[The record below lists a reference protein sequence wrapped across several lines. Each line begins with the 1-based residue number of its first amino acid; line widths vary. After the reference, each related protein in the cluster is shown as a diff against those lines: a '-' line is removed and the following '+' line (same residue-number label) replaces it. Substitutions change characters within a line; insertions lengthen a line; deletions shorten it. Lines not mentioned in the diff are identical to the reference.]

1 VEVFVLDNHI
11 SVASEHESRPPDL
24 TFAVV
29 SEVVDDHGHQ
39 HVFSRFG
46 DANWDLSPYFE
57 QSNVPESMKTIVWP
71 TDLPQTLL
79 HDTKA
84 ALYAWFKEGRPGYK
98 AAIARTI
105 FVAAVNAG
113 PMLRWLAKYG
123 VGAFDEIKPLHL
135 STYRQLCR
143 EEKLRPR
150 GIKSRFEI
158 VDLAWVFRYRLH
170 KPATQYPWGEM
181 PFSFYCGVMGHDV
194 RSSPGLGVGKTPV
207 IPREVQSAFF
217 LHCERIFNQA
227 DNLLSQRDAGGIGPS
242 TEPMRELR
250 DACLYLLSITS
261 GMRNDEVIG
270 VEVGAGRTEQREDV
284 EYCWVTSV
292 EHKTGKG
299 RVEYMVPPMTLKVV
313 EVLER
318 YSEPLRAALRQEIQA
333 LEVAIADIKDVGQ
346 RRDLVKRLF
355 QARNDCQR
363 VFLGVI
369 YGKYN
374 QITALSAVAS
384 RVAMLR
390 MAAKA
395 GQDWKLSPHQCRRT
409 YARTFVE
416 SRMGRQSLVF
426 LKWQFKHSSI
436 SMSQLYA
443 ANPAQ
448 DPALYE
454 DILAEYF
461 DIKRGLLENWT
472 SPDHRLSGGAGRRII
487 EMRAS
492 AVSDRKRL
500 VANTAMQINIRATGH
515 GWCIAQDSGCGGA
528 GLYESTRCV
537 DCKNAVIDEEH
548 VEVWRGIH
556 DQHREMLEL
565 DDVGPVANAR
575 IRRDLALSAKVMAEF
590 GVSLDHGHGDSQL
603 FENDHS

>member
-1 VEVFVLDNHI
+1 MLDDLAVLAAPQH
-11 SVASEHESRPPDL
+11 VRPPDL
-24 TFAVV
+24 THAVV
-29 SEVVDDHGHQ
+29 SEVIDDHGHK
-39 HVFSRFG
+39 HVLSRF
-46 DANWDLSPYFE
+46 DDVRWDLTPYFE

-71 TDLPQTLL
+71 VDLPPSLL
-79 HDTKA
+79 KDTKT
-84 ALYAWFKEGRPGYK
+84 ALFAWFKEGRPGYK

-105 FVAAVNAG
+105 FIAAVNAG
-113 PMLRWLAKYG
+113 PLLRWLAQHG
-123 VGAFDEIKPLHL
+123 VKSFDEIKPLHI

-143 EEKLRPR
+143 DERLRPR
-150 GIKSRFEI
+150 GIKSRLEI
-158 VDLAWVFRYRLH
+158 VDLAWVFRDHLH
-170 KPATQYPWGEM
+170 GPLKQHPWGDM
-181 PFSFYCGVMGHDV
+181 PFAFYCGLMGSEV

-207 IPREVQSAFF
+207 IPREVQSALF

-227 DNLLSQRDAGGIGPS
+227 ENLLSQRDAGALGPS
-242 TEPMRELR
+242 TEPMRDLR

-270 VEVGAGRTEQREDV
+270 IEVGAGRREVRDGV

-299 RVEYMVPPMTLKVV
+299 RVEYMVPLMTLKVV
-313 EVLER
+313 EILER
-318 YSEPLRAALRQEIQA
+318 YSEPLRDTLEEEIQTLQA
-333 LEVAIADIKDVGQ
+333 SIAQMTDVVG
-346 RRDLVKRLF
+346 RRDMVKRLN
-355 QARNDCQR
+355 QARGDVQR

-374 QITALSAVAS
+374 QITALSGVAS

-390 MAAKA
+390 LASKA
-395 GQDWKLSPHQCRRT
+395 GQEWKLSPHQCRRT

-416 SRMGRQSLVF
+416 SRMGRQALVF

-461 DIKRGLLENWT
+461 DIKKDLLESWG
-472 SPDHRLSGGAGRRII
+472 SPDQRLSGGAGRKIL

-492 AVSDRKRL
+492 AVPDRELL

-528 GLYESTRCV
+528 GLYECTRCV
-537 DCKNAVIDEEH
+537 DCKNSVIDEEH
-548 VEVWRGIH
+548 MAIWQGIH
-556 DQHREMLEL
+556 EQQREMLEL
-565 DDVGPVANAR
+565 DDLGPVANAR
-575 IRRDLALSAKVMAEF
+575 IRRDLALSAKVIADF
-590 GVSLDHGHGDSQL
+590 GVMVNCGAADPII
-603 FENDHS
+603 

>member
-1 VEVFVLDNHI
+1 MRTGEPMLDSLAILATQHH
-11 SVASEHESRPPDL
+11 VRPSDL
-24 TFAVV
+24 THAVV
-29 SEVVDDHGHQ
+29 SEVIDDHGHT
-39 HVFSRFG
+39 HVLSRFD
-46 DANWDLSPYFE
+46 DAKWDLTPYFE

-71 TDLPQTLL
+71 VDVPPALL
-79 HDTKA
+79 KDAKA
-84 ALYAWFKEGRPGYK
+84 AFFAWFKEGRPGYK

-105 FVAAVNAG
+105 FISAVSAG
-113 PMLRWLAKYG
+113 PILRWLTRHG
-123 VGAFDEIKPLHL
+123 VQTFDEIKPLHL
-135 STYRQLCR
+135 STYRQSCK
-143 EEKLRPR
+143 EEGLRPR
-150 GIKSRFEI
+150 GIKSRLEI
-158 VDLAWVFRYRLH
+158 VDLAWVFRDHLH
-170 KPATQYPWGEM
+170 EPPSQYPWGEI
-181 PFSFYCGVMGHDV
+181 PFASYCGVMGHEI
-194 RSSPGLGVGKTPV
+194 RSSAGLGVGKTPV
-207 IPREVQSAFF
+207 IPREAQSALF
-217 LHCERIFNQA
+217 LHCERIFNQSE
-227 DNLLSQRDAGGIGPS
+227 NLLSQRDAGSFGPS
-242 TEPMRELR
+242 TEPMRDLR

-270 VEVGAGRTEQREDV
+270 IEVGAGRRELRDGV

-318 YSEPLRAALRQEIQA
+318 YSEPLRATLKEEVQA
-333 LEVAIADIKDVGQ
+333 LEASIAQMEDAAG
-346 RRDLVKRLF
+346 RRDLVKRLN
-355 QARNDCQR
+355 QARGDVQR

-374 QITALSAVAS
+374 QITALSGVAS

-390 MAAKA
+390 LASKA
-395 GQDWKLSPHQCRRT
+395 GQEWKLSPHQCRRT

-443 ANPAQ
+443 SNPAQ

-461 DIKRGLLENWT
+461 DIKKDLLESWR
-472 SPDHRLSGGAGRRII
+472 SPNQRLSGGAGRKIL

-492 AVSDRKRL
+492 AVPDRERL

-537 DCKNAVIDEEH
+537 DCKNSVIDEEH
-548 VEVWRGIH
+548 IAMWQGIH
-556 DQHREMLEL
+556 EQHREMLDL
-565 DDVGPVANAR
+565 DDLGPVANER
-575 IRRDLALSAKVMAEF
+575 IRRDLALSAKVIADF
-590 GVSLDHGHGDSQL
+590 GVMANGGAADPII
-603 FENDHS
+603 

>member
-1 VEVFVLDNHI
+1 MLDNFA
-11 SVASEHESRPPDL
+11 SVVAAHEVRPPDL
-24 TFAVV
+24 THTVV
-29 SEVVDDHGHQ
+29 SEVIDDHGHK
-39 HVFSRFG
+39 HVLSRFG
-46 DANWDLSPYFE
+46 DVRWDLTPYFE

-71 TDLPQTLL
+71 LDVPQSLL
-79 HDTKA
+79 KDTKA
-84 ALYAWFKEGRPGYK
+84 ALFAWFKEGRPGYK

-105 FVAAVNAG
+105 FIAAVSAG
-113 PMLRWLAKYG
+113 PLLRWLAQHG

-135 STYRQLCR
+135 SIYRQLCK
-143 EEKLRPR
+143 EENLRPR
-150 GIKSRFEI
+150 GIKSRLEI
-158 VDLAWVFRYRLH
+158 VDLAWVFRDHLH
-170 KPATQYPWGEM
+170 EPPGQYPWGDM
-181 PFSFYCGVMGHDV
+181 PFAAYCGLMGHEV

-207 IPREVQSAFF
+207 IPREVQSALF

-227 DNLLSQRDAGGIGPS
+227 DSRLSLRDAGVLGPS

-270 VEVGAGRTEQREDV
+270 IEVGAGRREQRDGV

-313 EVLER
+313 EILER
-318 YSEPLRAALRQEIQA
+318 YSEPLRAALQEEIQA
-333 LEVAIADIKDVGQ
+333 LEASIAGMSDPAE

-355 QARNDCQR
+355 QARSDGQR

-374 QITALSAVAS
+374 QITALSSVAS

-390 MAAKA
+390 LASKA

-416 SRMGRQSLVF
+416 SRMGRQALVF

-461 DIKRGLLENWT
+461 DIKRDLLESWSN
-472 SPDHRLSGGAGRRII
+472 PDQRLSGGAGRKII

-492 AVSDRKRL
+492 AVPDRERL

-537 DCKNAVIDEEH
+537 DCKNSVIDEEH
-548 VEVWRGIH
+548 IAMWQGIH

-565 DDVGPVANAR
+565 DDLGPVVNAR
-575 IRRDLALSAKVMAEF
+575 IRRDLALSSKVIADFGIMVDRGTAEIQPIE
-590 GVSLDHGHGDSQL
+590 SSRI
-603 FENDHS
+603 

>member
-1 VEVFVLDNHI
+1 MRTGEPMLDNLAILATRHHVG
-11 SVASEHESRPPDL
+11 SPDL
-24 TFAVV
+24 THAVV
-29 SEVVDDHGHQ
+29 SEVIDDHGHK
-39 HVFSRFG
+39 HVLSRFD
-46 DANWDLSPYFE
+46 DARWDLTPYFE

-71 TDLPQTLL
+71 VGVPPALL
-79 HDTKA
+79 KDAKA
-84 ALYAWFKEGRPGYK
+84 ALFEWFKVGRPGYK

-105 FVAAVNAG
+105 FIAAVSAG
-113 PMLRWLAKYG
+113 PLLRWLTQHG
-123 VGAFDEIKPLHL
+123 VESFDEIKPLHL
-135 STYRQLCR
+135 STYRQSCK
-143 EEKLRPR
+143 EEGLRPR
-150 GIKSRFEI
+150 GIKSRLEI
-158 VDLAWVFRYRLH
+158 VDLAWVFRDHLH
-170 KPATQYPWGEM
+170 EPPSQYPWGEI
-181 PFSFYCGVMGHDV
+181 PFASYCGVMGHEI
-194 RSSPGLGVGKTPV
+194 RSSVGLGVGKTPV
-207 IPREVQSAFF
+207 IPREVQSALF

-227 DNLLSQRDAGGIGPS
+227 ENLLSQRDAGVLGPS
-242 TEPMRELR
+242 TEPMRDLR

-270 VEVGAGRTEQREDV
+270 IEVGAGRRDLRDGV

-299 RVEYMVPPMTLKVV
+299 RVEYMVPPMTLKVI

-318 YSEPLRAALRQEIQA
+318 YSEPLRATLKEEIQA
-333 LEVAIADIKDVGQ
+333 LEASIAQMNDAAA
-346 RRDLVKRLF
+346 RRDLVKRLN
-355 QARNDCQR
+355 QARGDVQR

-374 QITALSAVAS
+374 QITALSGVAS

-390 MAAKA
+390 LASKA
-395 GQDWKLSPHQCRRT
+395 GQEWKLSPHQCRRT

-461 DIKRGLLENWT
+461 DIKKDLLESWS
-472 SPDHRLSGGAGRRII
+472 SPDQRLSGGAGRKIL

-492 AVSDRKRL
+492 AVPDRERL

-537 DCKNAVIDEEH
+537 DCKNSVIDEEH
-548 VEVWRGIH
+548 IAMWQGIYE
-556 DQHREMLEL
+556 QHREMLDL
-565 DDVGPVANAR
+565 DDLGPVANER
-575 IRRDLALSAKVMAEF
+575 IRRDLALSAKVIADF
-590 GVSLDHGHGDSQL
+590 GVMANGKAADPII
-603 FENDHS
+603 

>member
-1 VEVFVLDNHI
+1 MLDNLATI
-11 SVASEHESRPPDL
+11 ATADQVRPHAL
-24 TFAVV
+24 TRAVV
-29 SEVVDDHGHQ
+29 SEVIDDHGHK
-39 HVFSRFG
+39 HVLSRFD
-46 DANWDLSPYFE
+46 DARWDLTPYFE

-71 TDLPQTLL
+71 VDVSPSLL
-79 HDTKA
+79 KDTKA
-84 ALYAWFKEGRPGYK
+84 ALFAWFKEGRPGYK

-113 PMLRWLAKYG
+113 PLLRWLTRHG
-123 VGAFDEIKPLHL
+123 VETFDEIKPLHL

-143 EEKLRPR
+143 DEKLRPR
-150 GIKSRFEI
+150 GIKSRLEI
-158 VDLAWVFRYRLH
+158 VDLAWVFRDHLH
-170 KPATQYPWGEM
+170 QPPSQYPWGEI
-181 PFSFYCGVMGHDV
+181 PFASYSGVMGHEI
-194 RSSPGLGVGKTPV
+194 RSSAGLGVGKTPV
-207 IPREVQSAFF
+207 IPREVQSALF
-217 LHCERIFNQA
+217 LHCERLFNQA
-227 DNLLSQRDAGGIGPS
+227 DHLLSQRDAGALGPS
-242 TEPMRELR
+242 TEPMRDLR

-270 VEVGAGRTEQREDV
+270 VEVGAGRRELRDGV

-318 YSEPLRAALRQEIQA
+318 YSGPLRAALKEEIQA
-333 LEVAIADIKDVGQ
+333 LEASIAQMDNAAG
-346 RRDLVKRLF
+346 RRDLVKRLN
-355 QARNDCQR
+355 QARGDVQR

-374 QITALSAVAS
+374 QITALSSVAS

-390 MAAKA
+390 LASKA
-395 GQDWKLSPHQCRRT
+395 GQEWKLSPHQCRRT

-416 SRMGRQSLVF
+416 SRMGRQALVF

-461 DIKRGLLENWT
+461 DIKKDLLESW
-472 SPDHRLSGGAGRRII
+472 SRPDQRLSGGAGRKIL

-492 AVSDRKRL
+492 AVPDRERL

-537 DCKNAVIDEEH
+537 DCKNSVIDEAH
-548 VEVWRGIH
+548 ISMWQGIH
-556 DQHREMLEL
+556 EQHREMLDL
-565 DDVGPVANAR
+565 DDLGPVANER
-575 IRRDLALSAKVMAEF
+575 IRRDLALSAKVVADF
-590 GVSLDHGHGDSQL
+590 GVMAHGGTADPII
-603 FENDHS
+603 

>member
-1 VEVFVLDNHI
+1 MLDNLVA
-11 SVASEHESRPPDL
+11 VASDRESPPPDL
-24 TFAVV
+24 TYAVV

-39 HVFSRFG
+39 HVLSRFG
-46 DANWDLSPYFE
+46 DAKWDLSPYFE

-71 TDLPQTLL
+71 SDLPQILL
-79 HDTKA
+79 IDTKA

-105 FVAAVNAG
+105 FIAAVSAG
-113 PMLRWLAKYG
+113 PLLRWLAKLG

-135 STYRQLCR
+135 STYRQLCK
-143 EEKLRPR
+143 EERLRPR
-150 GIKSRFEI
+150 GIKSRLEI
-158 VDLAWVFRYRLH
+158 VDLAWVFRDRLH
-170 KPATQYPWGEM
+170 KPATQCPWGEM
-181 PFSFYCGVMGHDV
+181 PFSFYCGVMGYDV

-207 IPREVQSAFF
+207 IPREVQSALF
-217 LHCERIFNQA
+217 LHCESIFNKA
-227 DNLLSQRDAGGIGPS
+227 DNLLSQRDAGDIGPS

-270 VEVGAGRTEQREDV
+270 IQVGAGRREQIDGV
-284 EYCWVTSV
+284 EYCWITSV

-299 RVEYMVPPMTLKVV
+299 RVEYMVPQMTLKVV

-318 YSEPLRAALRQEIQA
+318 YSEPLRAALLQEIHA
-333 LEVAIADIKDVGQ
+333 LEVAIANLKDVAQ

-355 QARNDCQR
+355 QSRNDCQR

-374 QITALSAVAS
+374 QITALSSVAS
-384 RVAMLR
+384 RVALLR
-390 MAAKA
+390 LVTKA
-395 GQDWKLSPHQCRRT
+395 GQDCKLSPHQCRRT

-443 ANPAQ
+443 SNPAQ

-461 DIKRGLLENWT
+461 DVKRELLEDWT
-472 SPDHRLSGGAGRRII
+472 SPDHRLSGGAGRKII

-492 AVSDRKRL
+492 AVADRERL

-565 DDVGPVANAR
+565 DDVGLVANAR
-575 IRRDLALSAKVMAEF
+575 IRRDLALSAKVIAEF
-590 GVSLDHGHGDSQL
+590 GVSLDPAYRDSQNL
-603 FENDHS
+603 ESDHS

>member
-1 VEVFVLDNHI
+1 MLDNLAT
-11 SVASEHESRPPDL
+11 VANAHHVRHPDL
-24 TFAVV
+24 AHAVV
-29 SEVVDDHGHQ
+29 SEVIDDHGHK
-39 HVFSRFG
+39 HVLSRFD
-46 DANWDLSPYFE
+46 DARWDLTPYFE

-71 TDLPQTLL
+71 LDLPLSLL
-79 HDTKA
+79 KDTKA
-84 ALYAWFKEGRPGYK
+84 ALFAWFKEGRPGYK

-105 FVAAVNAG
+105 FIAAVSAG
-113 PMLRWLAKYG
+113 PLLRWLAQHG
-123 VGAFDEIKPLHL
+123 VASFNEIKPLHL

-143 EEKLRPR
+143 EECLRPR
-150 GIKSRFEI
+150 GIKSRLEI
-158 VDLAWVFRYRLH
+158 VDLAWVFRHQLH
-170 KPATQYPWGEM
+170 EPPRQYPWGDL
-181 PFSFYCGVMGHDV
+181 PLAAYCGLMGYEV
-194 RSSPGLGVGKTPV
+194 RSSAGLGVGKTPV
-207 IPREVQSAFF
+207 IPREVQSALF

-227 DNLLSQRDAGGIGPS
+227 ENLFSQRDAGTLGPS

-270 VEVGAGRTEQREDV
+270 VEVGAGRREQRDGV
-284 EYCWVTSV
+284 EYCWITSV

-299 RVEYMVPPMTLKVV
+299 RVEYMVPAMTLKVV

-318 YSEPLRAALRQEIQA
+318 YSEPLRAALQEEIQA
-333 LEVAIADIKDVGQ
+333 LESSIAGMINPAE

-355 QARNDCQR
+355 QARCDSQR

-369 YGKYN
+369 YGKCN
-374 QITALSAVAS
+374 QITALSSVAS

-390 MAAKA
+390 LAAKA

-416 SRMGRQSLVF
+416 SRMGRQALVF

-461 DIKRGLLENWT
+461 DIKRDLLESWS
-472 SPDHRLSGGAGRRII
+472 SPNQRLSGGAGRKII

-492 AVSDRKRL
+492 AVPDRERL

-515 GWCIAQDSGCGGA
+515 GWCIAQDTGCGGA

-537 DCKNAVIDEEH
+537 DCKNGVIDDEH
-548 VEVWRGIH
+548 VEVWQGIYA
-556 DQHREMLEL
+556 QHLEMLEL
-565 DDVGPVANAR
+565 DDLGPVTNAR
-575 IRRDLALSAKVMAEF
+575 IRRDLALSAKVITEF
-590 GVSLDHGHGDSQL
+590 GVPLEPRFGLIKNLEDDHL
-603 FENDHS
+603 

>member
-1 VEVFVLDNHI
+1 MLDNLAIAAPNHT
-11 SVASEHESRPPDL
+11 RPPDL
-24 TFAVV
+24 SHAVV
-29 SEVVDDHGHQ
+29 SEVTDDHGHT
-39 HVFSRFG
+39 HVLSRFD
-46 DANWDLSPYFE
+46 DARWDLTPYFE

-71 TDLPQTLL
+71 VDVSPSLL
-79 HDTKA
+79 KDTKA
-84 ALYAWFKEGRPGYK
+84 ALFAWFKEGRSGYK

-113 PMLRWLAKYG
+113 PLLRWLTRHG
-123 VGAFDEIKPLHL
+123 VETFDEIKPLHL

-143 EEKLRPR
+143 DEKLRPR
-150 GIKSRFEI
+150 GIKSRLEI
-158 VDLAWVFRYRLH
+158 VDLAWVFRDHLH
-170 KPATQYPWGEM
+170 QPPSQYPWGEI
-181 PFSFYCGVMGHDV
+181 PFASYSGVMGHEI
-194 RSSPGLGVGKTPV
+194 RSSAGLGVGKTPV
-207 IPREVQSAFF
+207 IPREVQSALFI
-217 LHCERIFNQA
+217 HCERLFNQA
-227 DNLLSQRDAGGIGPS
+227 DHLLSQRDAGALGPS
-242 TEPMRELR
+242 TEPMRDLR

-270 VEVGAGRTEQREDV
+270 VEVGAGRRELRDGV

-299 RVEYMVPPMTLKVV
+299 RVDYMVPPMTLKVV

-318 YSEPLRAALRQEIQA
+318 YSEPLRATLKEEIQT
-333 LEVAIADIKDVGQ
+333 LEASIAHMKDAAG
-346 RRDLVKRLF
+346 RRDLVKRLNH
-355 QARNDCQR
+355 ARGDVQR

-369 YGKYN
+369 YFKYN
-374 QITALSAVAS
+374 QIAALSSAGS
-384 RVAMLR
+384 RTAMLR
-390 MAAKA
+390 LASKA
-395 GQDWKLSPHQCRRT
+395 GQTWKLSPHQCRRT

-416 SRMGRQSLVF
+416 SRMGRQALVF

-461 DIKRGLLENWT
+461 DIKKDLLESW
-472 SPDHRLSGGAGRRII
+472 SRPDQRLSGGGGRKIL

-492 AVSDRKRL
+492 AVPDRERL

-537 DCKNAVIDEEH
+537 DCKNSVIDEEH
-548 VEVWRGIH
+548 IAMWQGIH
-556 DQHREMLEL
+556 EQHREMLDL
-565 DDVGPVANAR
+565 DDLGPVANER
-575 IRRDLALSAKVMAEF
+575 IRRDLALSAKVIADF
-590 GVSLDHGHGDSQL
+590 GVMAHGGASDPII
-603 FENDHS
+603 

>member
-1 VEVFVLDNHI
+1 MLDNFAT
-11 SVASEHESRPPDL
+11 VATAHPVGPPDL
-24 TFAVV
+24 THAVV
-29 SEVVDDHGHQ
+29 SEVIDDHGHK
-39 HVFSRFG
+39 HVLSHFG
-46 DANWDLSPYFE
+46 DLRWDLTPYFE

-71 TDLPQTLL
+71 VDVSPSLL
-79 HDTKA
+79 KDTKTT
-84 ALYAWFKEGRPGYK
+84 LFAWFKDGRPGYK

-105 FVAAVNAG
+105 FIAAVSAS
-113 PMLRWLAKYG
+113 PLLRWLAQHG
-123 VGAFDEIKPLHL
+123 VGAFNEIKPLHL

-143 EEKLRPR
+143 EEGLRPR
-150 GIKSRFEI
+150 GIKSRLEI
-158 VDLAWVFRYRLH
+158 VDLAWVFRGHLH
-170 KPATQYPWGEM
+170 APPSQYPWGDM
-181 PFSFYCGVMGHDV
+181 PFSAYCGLMGHEV
-194 RSSPGLGVGKTPV
+194 RSSAGLGVGKTPV
-207 IPREVQSAFF
+207 IPREVQSALF

-227 DNLLSQRDAGGIGPS
+227 ENLFNQRDAGTLGPS
-242 TEPMRELR
+242 TEPMRDLR

-270 VEVGAGRTEQREDV
+270 IEVGAGRREQRDGV
-284 EYCWVTSV
+284 EYCWVSSV

-299 RVEYMVPPMTLKVV
+299 RVEYLVPAMTIKVV

-318 YSEPLRAALRQEIQA
+318 YSEPLRTALKEEILS
-333 LEVAIADIKDVGQ
+333 LETSIADMKNVAE
-346 RRDLVKRLF
+346 RRDLVKRLN
-355 QARNDCQR
+355 QARADGVR

-374 QITALSAVAS
+374 QIAALSGVAS

-390 MAAKA
+390 LASKA
-395 GQDWKLSPHQCRRT
+395 EQEWKLSPHQCRRT
-409 YARTFVE
+409 YARTVVE
-416 SRMGRQSLVF
+416 SRMGRQALVF

-461 DIKRGLLENWT
+461 DIKKDLLESWST
-472 SPDHRLSGGAGRRII
+472 PDQRLSGGAGRKIL

-492 AVSDRKRL
+492 AVPDRERL

-537 DCKNAVIDEEH
+537 DCKNSVIDEEH
-548 VEVWRGIH
+548 IAMWKGIH
-556 DQHREMLEL
+556 EQHREMLEL
-565 DDVGPVANAR
+565 DDLGPVANAR
-575 IRRDLALSAKVMAEF
+575 IRRDLALSAKVIADF
-590 GVSLDHGHGDSQL
+590 GVTVNGMTADIQT
-603 FENDHS
+603 FESDRI

>member
-1 VEVFVLDNHI
+1 MLDNLI
-11 SVASEHESRPPDL
+11 SVDAEHELQPSDL
-24 TFAVV
+24 THAVV
-29 SEVVDDHGHQ
+29 SEVVDDHGHT
-39 HVFSRFG
+39 HVLSRFG
-46 DANWDLSPYFE
+46 DARWDLTPYYD

-71 TDLPQTLL
+71 VDVPQTLL
-79 HDTKA
+79 KDTKA

-105 FVAAVNAG
+105 FVAAVSAG
-113 PMLRWLAKYG
+113 PLLRWLAQHG
-123 VGAFDEIKPLHL
+123 IEAFGEIKPLHL
-135 STYRQLCR
+135 STYRQLCK

-158 VDLAWVFRYRLH
+158 VDLAWVFRDRLQ
-170 KPATQYPWGEM
+170 KPAIRYPWGDM
-181 PFSFYCGVMGHDV
+181 PFAAYCGLMGHEV

-207 IPREVQSAFF
+207 IPREVQSALF

-227 DNLLSQRDAGGIGPS
+227 DPRLSLRDAGVLGPS

-270 VEVGAGRTEQREDV
+270 IEVGAGRREQRDGV

-299 RVEYMVPPMTLKVV
+299 RVEYMVPAMTLKVV

-318 YSEPLRAALRQEIQA
+318 YSEPLRAALHEEIQA
-333 LEVAIADIKDVGQ
+333 LEASIADMTDPAGC
-346 RRDLVKRLF
+346 RGLVKRLF
-355 QARNDCQR
+355 QARSDGLR

-374 QITALSAVAS
+374 QITALSSVAS

-390 MAAKA
+390 LAAKA

-416 SRMGRQSLVF
+416 SRMGRQALVF

-461 DIKRGLLENWT
+461 DIKRDLLESWS
-472 SPDHRLSGGAGRRII
+472 SPDQRLSGGAGRKII

-492 AVSDRKRL
+492 AVPDRDRL

-537 DCKNAVIDEEH
+537 DCKNSVIDEEH
-548 VEVWRGIH
+548 IAMWQGIH
-556 DQHREMLEL
+556 EQHREMLEL
-565 DDVGPVANAR
+565 DDLGPVANAR
-575 IRRDLALSAKVMAEF
+575 IRRDLALSAKVIADF
-590 GVSLDHGHGDSQL
+590 GVTLNGVTAEIQPIESSRI
-603 FENDHS
+603 

>member
-1 VEVFVLDNHI
+1 MLDNLATI
-11 SVASEHESRPPDL
+11 ATADQVRPYDL
-24 TFAVV
+24 THAVV
-29 SEVVDDHGHQ
+29 SEVTDDYGHK
-39 HVFSRFG
+39 HVLSRFD
-46 DANWDLSPYFE
+46 DARWDLTPYFK
-57 QSNVPESMKTIVWP
+57 QSNVPECMKTIVWP
-71 TDLPQTLL
+71 ADVSPSLL
-79 HDTKA
+79 KDTKA
-84 ALYAWFKEGRPGYK
+84 ALFSWFKEGRPGYK

-113 PMLRWLAKYG
+113 PLLRWLTRHG
-123 VGAFDEIKPLHL
+123 VETFDEIKPLHL

-143 EEKLRPR
+143 DEKLRPR
-150 GIKSRFEI
+150 GIKSRLEI
-158 VDLAWVFRYRLH
+158 VDLAWVFRDHLH
-170 KPATQYPWGEM
+170 QPPSQYPWGEI
-181 PFSFYCGVMGHDV
+181 PFASYSGVMGHEI
-194 RSSPGLGVGKTPV
+194 RSSAGLGVGKTPV
-207 IPREVQSAFF
+207 IPREVQSALF

-227 DNLLSQRDAGGIGPS
+227 ENLFSQRDAGSLGPS
-242 TEPMRELR
+242 TEPMRDLR

-270 VEVGAGRTEQREDV
+270 VEVGAGRRELRDGV

-318 YSEPLRAALRQEIQA
+318 YSKPLRAALRDEIQS
-333 LEVAIADIKDVGQ
+333 LEASIAQMDNAAG
-346 RRDLVKRLF
+346 RRDLVKRLN
-355 QARNDCQR
+355 QARGDMQR

-374 QITALSAVAS
+374 QITALSSVAS

-390 MAAKA
+390 LANKA
-395 GQDWKLSPHQCRRT
+395 GQAWKLSPHQCRRT

-416 SRMGRQSLVF
+416 SRMGRQALVF

-448 DPALYE
+448 DLALYE
-454 DILAEYF
+454 DILVEYF
-461 DIKRGLLENWT
+461 DIKKDLLESW
-472 SPDHRLSGGAGRRII
+472 SDPDQRLSGGAGRKIL

-492 AVSDRKRL
+492 AVPDRERL

-537 DCKNAVIDEEH
+537 DCKNSVIDEEH
-548 VEVWRGIH
+548 IAMWQGIH
-556 DQHREMLEL
+556 EQHREMLDL
-565 DDVGPVANAR
+565 DDLGPVANER
-575 IRRDLALSAKVMAEF
+575 VRRDLALSAKVIADF
-590 GVSLDHGHGDSQL
+590 GVMANGDADEIQSVESSRL
-603 FENDHS
+603 

>member
-1 VEVFVLDNHI
+1 MLDNLATIVTADHVGP
-11 SVASEHESRPPDL
+11 SDL
-24 TFAVV
+24 NQAVV
-29 SEVVDDHGHQ
+29 SEVIDDHGHK
-39 HVFSRFG
+39 HVLSRFG
-46 DANWDLSPYFE
+46 DARWDLTPHFE

-71 TDLPQTLL
+71 VDVSPSLL
-79 HDTKA
+79 KDTKA
-84 ALYAWFKEGRPGYK
+84 ALFAWFKEGRPGYK

-113 PMLRWLAKYG
+113 PLLRWLTRHG
-123 VGAFDEIKPLHL
+123 VETFDEIKPLHL

-143 EEKLRPR
+143 DEKLRPR
-150 GIKSRFEI
+150 GIKSRLEI
-158 VDLAWVFRYRLH
+158 VDLAWVFRDHLH
-170 KPATQYPWGEM
+170 QPPSQYPWGEI
-181 PFSFYCGVMGHDV
+181 PFASYSGVMGHEI
-194 RSSPGLGVGKTPV
+194 RSSAGLGVGKTPV
-207 IPREVQSAFF
+207 IPREVQSALF
-217 LHCERIFNQA
+217 LHCERLFNQA
-227 DNLLSQRDAGGIGPS
+227 DHLLSQRDAGALGPS
-242 TEPMRELR
+242 TEPMRDLR

-270 VEVGAGRTEQREDV
+270 VEVGAGRRELRDGV

-299 RVEYMVPPMTLKVV
+299 RVEYMVPQMTLKVV
-313 EVLER
+313 EVLES
-318 YSEPLRAALRQEIQA
+318 YSGPLRAALKEEIQA
-333 LEVAIADIKDVGQ
+333 LEASIAQMDNAAG
-346 RRDLVKRLF
+346 RRDLVKRLN
-355 QARNDCQR
+355 QARGDVQR

-374 QITALSAVAS
+374 QITALSSVAS

-390 MAAKA
+390 LATKA
-395 GQDWKLSPHQCRRT
+395 GQEWKLSPHQCRRT

-416 SRMGRQSLVF
+416 SRMGRQALVF

-461 DIKRGLLENWT
+461 DIKKDLLESW
-472 SPDHRLSGGAGRRII
+472 SRPDQRLSGGAGRKIL

-492 AVSDRKRL
+492 AVPDRERL

-537 DCKNAVIDEEH
+537 DCKNSVIDEEH
-548 VEVWRGIH
+548 ISMWQGIH
-556 DQHREMLEL
+556 EQHREMLDL
-565 DDVGPVANAR
+565 DDLGPVANER
-575 IRRDLALSAKVMAEF
+575 IRRDLALSAKVVADF
-590 GVSLDHGHGDSQL
+590 GVMAHGGTADPII
-603 FENDHS
+603 

>member
-1 VEVFVLDNHI
+1 MQMEGSVLDNLI
-11 SVASEHESRPPDL
+11 SIAGKNRPPDL
-24 TFAVV
+24 TYAVV
-29 SEVVDDHGHQ
+29 SEAIDDHGYQ
-39 HVFSRFG
+39 HVLSRFG
-46 DANWDLSPYFE
+46 DARWDLSPYFE

-71 TDLPQTLL
+71 MDLPPTFIN
-79 HDTKA
+79 DTKA
-84 ALYAWFKEGRPGYK
+84 ALFAWFKEGRPGYK
-98 AAIARTI
+98 EAIARTI
-105 FVAAVNAG
+105 FIAAVSAG
-113 PMLRWLAKYG
+113 PILRWLAKHG
-123 VGAFDEIKPLHL
+123 VRAFDEIKPLHL
-135 STYRQLCR
+135 STYRKLCKD
-143 EEKLRPR
+143 EKLRPR

-158 VDLAWVFRYRLH
+158 VDLAWVFRDRLH
-170 KPATQYPWGEM
+170 KPAIQYPWGEM

-207 IPREVQSAFF
+207 IPREVQSALF
-217 LHCERIFNQA
+217 LHCEGIFNQA
-227 DNLLSQRDAGGIGPS
+227 DGLLTQRDAGALGPS

-270 VEVGAGRTEQREDV
+270 VEVGAGRREHRDGV
-284 EYCWVTSV
+284 EYCWVTSI

-318 YSEPLRAALRQEIQA
+318 YSEPLRAVLRQEIQA
-333 LEVAIADIKDVGQ
+333 IEVAISDIKDVAE
-346 RRDLVKRLF
+346 RRNLVKRLF

-374 QITALSAVAS
+374 QIAALSSVAS
-384 RVAMLR
+384 RVALLR
-390 MAAKA
+390 LADKA

-461 DIKRGLLENWT
+461 DIKRGLLEDWC
-472 SPDHRLSGGAGRRII
+472 SPDHRLSGGAGRKII

-492 AVSDRKRL
+492 TVPDREQL
-500 VANTAMQINIRATGH
+500 VANTAMQINIRSTGH

-548 VEVWRGIH
+548 VDVWRGIL

-575 IRRDLALSAKVMAEF
+575 IRRDLALAAKVIAEF
-590 GVSLDHGHGDSQL
+590 GVSLGRGTSENHS
-603 FENDHS
+603 FESDRS

>member
-1 VEVFVLDNHI
+1 MLDNLATI
-11 SVASEHESRPPDL
+11 ATADQVRPHAL
-24 TFAVV
+24 TRAVV
-29 SEVVDDHGHQ
+29 SEVIDDHGHK
-39 HVFSRFG
+39 HVLSRFD
-46 DANWDLSPYFE
+46 DARWDLTPYFE

-71 TDLPQTLL
+71 VDVSPSLL
-79 HDTKA
+79 KDTKA
-84 ALYAWFKEGRPGYK
+84 ALFAWFKEGRPGYK

-105 FVAAVNAG
+105 FVAAVNAR
-113 PMLRWLAKYG
+113 PLLRWLTRHG
-123 VGAFDEIKPLHL
+123 VETFDEIKPLHL

-143 EEKLRPR
+143 DEKLRPR
-150 GIKSRFEI
+150 GIKSRLEI
-158 VDLAWVFRYRLH
+158 VDLAWVFRDHLH
-170 KPATQYPWGEM
+170 QPPIQNPWGEI
-181 PFSFYCGVMGHDV
+181 PFASYSGVMGHEI
-194 RSSPGLGVGKTPV
+194 RSSAGLGVGKTPV
-207 IPREVQSAFF
+207 IPREVQSALF
-217 LHCERIFNQA
+217 LHCERLFNQA
-227 DNLLSQRDAGGIGPS
+227 DHLLSQRDAGALGPS
-242 TEPMRELR
+242 TEPMRDLR

-270 VEVGAGRTEQREDV
+270 VEVGAGRRELRDGV

-318 YSEPLRAALRQEIQA
+318 YSGPLRAALKEEIQA
-333 LEVAIADIKDVGQ
+333 LEASIAQMDNAAG
-346 RRDLVKRLF
+346 RRDLVKRLN
-355 QARNDCQR
+355 QARGDVQR

-374 QITALSAVAS
+374 QITALSSVAS

-390 MAAKA
+390 LASKA
-395 GQDWKLSPHQCRRT
+395 GQEWKLSPHQCRRT

-416 SRMGRQSLVF
+416 SRMGRQALVF

-461 DIKRGLLENWT
+461 DIKKDLLESW
-472 SPDHRLSGGAGRRII
+472 SRPDQRLSGGAGRKIL

-492 AVSDRKRL
+492 AVPDRERL

-537 DCKNAVIDEEH
+537 DCKNSVIDEEH
-548 VEVWRGIH
+548 ISMWQGIH
-556 DQHREMLEL
+556 EQHREMLDL
-565 DDVGPVANAR
+565 DDLGPVANER
-575 IRRDLALSAKVMAEF
+575 IRRDLALSTKVVADFGVMAL
-590 GVSLDHGHGDSQL
+590 GGTTDPII
-603 FENDHS
+603 

>member
-1 VEVFVLDNHI
+1 MLDNLATI
-11 SVASEHESRPPDL
+11 ATADQVRPHAL
-24 TFAVV
+24 TRAVV
-29 SEVVDDHGHQ
+29 SEVIDDHGHK
-39 HVFSRFG
+39 HVLSRFD
-46 DANWDLSPYFE
+46 DARWDLTPYFE

-71 TDLPQTLL
+71 VDVSPSLL
-79 HDTKA
+79 KDTKA
-84 ALYAWFKEGRPGYK
+84 ALFAWFKEGRPGYK

-113 PMLRWLAKYG
+113 PLLRWLTRHG
-123 VGAFDEIKPLHL
+123 VETFDEIKPLHL

-143 EEKLRPR
+143 DEKLRPR
-150 GIKSRFEI
+150 GIKSRLEI
-158 VDLAWVFRYRLH
+158 VDLAWVFRDHLH
-170 KPATQYPWGEM
+170 QPPSQYPWGEI
-181 PFSFYCGVMGHDV
+181 PFASYSGVMGHEI
-194 RSSPGLGVGKTPV
+194 RSSAGLGVGKTRV
-207 IPREVQSAFF
+207 IPREVQSALF
-217 LHCERIFNQA
+217 LHCERLFNQA
-227 DNLLSQRDAGGIGPS
+227 DHLLSQRDAGALGPS
-242 TEPMRELR
+242 TELMRDLR

-270 VEVGAGRTEQREDV
+270 VEVGAGRRELRDGV

-318 YSEPLRAALRQEIQA
+318 YSGPLRAALKEEIQA
-333 LEVAIADIKDVGQ
+333 LEASIAQMDNAAG
-346 RRDLVKRLF
+346 RRDLVKRLN
-355 QARNDCQR
+355 QARGDVQR

-374 QITALSAVAS
+374 QITALSSVAS

-390 MAAKA
+390 LASKA
-395 GQDWKLSPHQCRRT
+395 GQEWKLSPHQCRRT

-416 SRMGRQSLVF
+416 SRMGRQALVF

-461 DIKRGLLENWT
+461 DIKKDLLESW
-472 SPDHRLSGGAGRRII
+472 SRPDQRLSGGAGRKIL

-492 AVSDRKRL
+492 AVPDRERL

-537 DCKNAVIDEEH
+537 DCKNSVIDEEH
-548 VEVWRGIH
+548 ISMWQGIH
-556 DQHREMLEL
+556 EQHREMLDL
-565 DDVGPVANAR
+565 DDLGPVANER
-575 IRRDLALSAKVMAEF
+575 IRRDLALSAKVVADF
-590 GVSLDHGHGDSQL
+590 GVMAHGGTADPII
-603 FENDHS
+603 